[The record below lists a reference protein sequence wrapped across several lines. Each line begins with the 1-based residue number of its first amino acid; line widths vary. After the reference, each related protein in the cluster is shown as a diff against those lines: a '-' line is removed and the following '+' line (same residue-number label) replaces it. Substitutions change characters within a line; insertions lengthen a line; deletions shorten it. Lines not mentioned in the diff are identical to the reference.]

1 MVALM
6 VVVGLTEGLSI
17 TLLLPLLSR
26 IGISYAAGQGF
37 AGTMLNRGLTIVS
50 ASVGT
55 SGILIIL
62 VAVAIVQTVLYILL
76 QWWMVRSSRGYKRRR
91 QLQLFKA
98 LMRAQWEF
106 VIGRKAGE
114 LTSTIVNE
122 SERLAQAFHVGLY
135 LISTSIIT
143 TIYLIFA
150 LMIAWPITLA
160 LLGCALLMTLAVLH
174 LYRQSSAVGKTIAP
188 LNAQLQSV
196 LGEQISGIKIVKAT
210 TSEDAA
216 TVQVA
221 RIVGKLENANTVAT
235 ILPVV
240 VRGLFEFLA
249 FVLLAAVFVA
259 GERGFGIAPGNVIVV
274 FALFVRLFPR
284 ITTLQG
290 YLHMLNSCLH
300 GLGAIDLLQTAADSH
315 VETISDQSGRL
326 SIPLPTRL
334 KLSDVDVH
342 LAGTKIL
349 NEINL
354 AVPIPGMVGV
364 VGGSGAGKSTLV
376 HAALGFVRPSA
387 GTITLG
393 IHDLASVP
401 IGGWRRVIGYV
412 PQETILF
419 HASIRE
425 NLAIAKP
432 DASNAEIRLAAERAH
447 AQDFIE
453 ALPHRYETIIG
464 DQGVKLSGGQRQ
476 RLGIARAL
484 LTNPILLLMDEGMSA
499 LDAKSE
505 AEVLR
510 TLEGLRTEIG
520 ILIVAHRLAAVRSA
534 DAIYVIDAGRVVESG
549 TWTELMRRRARLHA
563 LVEAQ
568 SHADN
573 QSAAL

>member
-1 MVALM
+1 
-6 VVVGLTEGLSI
+6 
-17 TLLLPLLSR
+17 LLPLLSR
-26 IGISYAAGQGF
+26 IGISYTTGQGF
-37 AGTMLNRGLTIVS
+37 AGTILNRGLTIIT

-62 VAVAIVQTVLYILL
+62 VAVAIVQTVLYISL
-76 QWWMVRSSRGYKRRR
+76 QWWMVRSSRGYQRRR
-91 QLQLFKA
+91 QLQLFTA
-98 LMRAQWEF
+98 LMCAQWEF
-106 VIGRKAGE
+106 VISRKTGE
-114 LTSTIVNE
+114 LTSAIVNE

-143 TIYLIFA
+143 IIYLIFA

-174 LYRQSSAVGKTIAP
+174 LYRQSSEVGKTIGP
-188 LNAQLQSV
+188 LNAQLQSI

-221 RIVGKLENANTVAT
+221 RIVEKMENANTLTT

-249 FVLLAAVFVA
+249 FVLLAAVFVL

-300 GLGAIDLLQTAADSH
+300 GLCTIDLLQKAADAH
-315 VETISDQSGRL
+315 VERISDRSGRL

-334 KLSDVDVH
+334 KLCNVDVH
-342 LAGTKIL
+342 LAATKIL

-354 AVPIPGMVGV
+354 SFPIPGMVGV
-364 VGGSGAGKSTLV
+364 VGGSGAGKSTVV

-393 IHDLASVP
+393 MHDLASVS
-401 IGGWRRVIGYV
+401 IGAWRRVIGYV

-419 HASIRE
+419 HASIRQ

-453 ALPHRYETIIG
+453 ALPHGYETIIG

-476 RLGIARAL
+476 RLAIARAL
-484 LTNPILLLMDEGMSA
+484 LTNPVLLIMDEAMSA
-499 LDAKSE
+499 LDAQSE
-505 AEVLR
+505 AEILR
-510 TLEGLRTEIG
+510 TLEELRTEIG
-520 ILIVAHRLAAVRSA
+520 ILIVAHRLAAVRYA
-534 DAIYVIDAGRVVESG
+534 DIIYVIDAGRVVESG

-568 SHADN
+568 SLADN
-573 QSAAL
+573 QSAAV